1 MKGRVITGMFG
12 KYIYP
17 KGYLDVGCKKEE
29 LRITPIFWVKV
40 TGKMELLLTEICETV
55 PEIQICRHRGKDN
68 KGNFEM

>member
-1 MKGRVITGMFG
+1 MAAEEVVERSCDYRYSW

-40 TGKMELLLTEICETV
+40 TGKMELPLIEI
-55 PEIQICRHRGKDN
+55 
-68 KGNFEM
+68 GNSA

>member
-1 MKGRVITGMFG
+1 MAAEEVVKGRVITGMFG

-40 TGKMELLLTEICETV
+40 TGKMELLLTEI
-55 PEIQICRHRGKDN
+55 
-68 KGNFEM
+68 GNSA